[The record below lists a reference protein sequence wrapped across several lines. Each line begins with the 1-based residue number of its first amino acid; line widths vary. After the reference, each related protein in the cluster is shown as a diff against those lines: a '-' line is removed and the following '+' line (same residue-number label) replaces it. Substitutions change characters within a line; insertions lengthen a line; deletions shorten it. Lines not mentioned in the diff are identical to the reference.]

1 MTSFT
6 QSLFD
11 HFLSNSIFAPPYR
24 VRLWWYSKRRK
35 KNKLNFYFNTTFQKC
50 AGWEGLILSHCQY
63 GLLIKVSTCDSVY
76 VLAVSSSFVIRLSS
90 HMYRKICFWLEKNMK
105 YDTGESK
112 MRQSIQEW
120 TTKIN
125 PFQAS
130 IVFLYPL
137 KTSEN

>member
-1 MTSFT
+1 
-6 QSLFD
+6 
-11 HFLSNSIFAPPYR
+11 
-24 VRLWWYSKRRK
+24 
-35 KNKLNFYFNTTFQKC
+35 
-50 AGWEGLILSHCQY
+50 
-63 GLLIKVSTCDSVY
+63 
-76 VLAVSSSFVIRLSS
+76 
-90 HMYRKICFWLEKNMK
+90 MK

-125 PFQAS
+125 SFQAS